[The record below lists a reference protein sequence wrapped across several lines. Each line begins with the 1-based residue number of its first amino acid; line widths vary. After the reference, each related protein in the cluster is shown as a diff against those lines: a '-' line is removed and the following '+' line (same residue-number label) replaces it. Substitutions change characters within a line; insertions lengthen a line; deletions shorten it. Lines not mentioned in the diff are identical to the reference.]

1 MHHYTENHVFCENEN
16 IAVVFHPAHNEEI
29 HIHDFVELVY
39 IAGGRGHQY
48 IDGKK
53 YSGSVEFH
61 LNGSPHSTS

>member
-48 IDGKK
+48 IDGKNIPLCAATC
-53 YSGSVEFH
+53 SLSI
-61 LNGSPHSTS
+61 